1 MNSQLI
7 LLNKMLILSMLT
19 NKFNVIQTKKKSNSF
34 FCGGGSGNL
43 IRLFQSINGKINQRV
58 SSKD

>member
-19 NKFNVIQTKKKSNSF
+19 NKFNVIQTKKKATVF
-34 FCGGGSGNL
+34 FVGEGVA
-43 IRLFQSINGKINQRV
+43 I
-58 SSKD
+58 

>member
-19 NKFNVIQTKKKSNSF
+19 NKFNVIQTKKSNRVF
-34 FCGGGSGNL
+34 FGGEGVA
-43 IRLFQSINGKINQRV
+43 I
-58 SSKD
+58 